1 MLYGPSDRAS
11 RQLSKP
17 DPVYKHIPNETFYQG
32 FDGNSD
38 ILPVWPGT
46 NQYNVIITEETD

>member
-1 MLYGPSDRAS
+1 VLYGPSDRAS